1 MTAVVVRARLS
12 SRAMEANAG
21 EEAEARVEDSSTRAG
36 ETTAVETGRRAECES
51 ASEGK
56 GGGEASASA
65 SDDAARA
72 KRARV
77 NGRVEVKT
85 ESAEEV
91 AQALMADAE
100 EVAQAAG

>member
-1 MTAVVVRARLS
+1 
-12 SRAMEANAG
+12 MEANAG

-91 AQALMADAE
+91 VKALMADAE